1 MNAEVLG
8 VSVDSPE
15 HNRAWA
21 EKAALPFRLL
31 SDVSPKGQVGKAF
44 GVWDDT
50 WGFEARATFVL
61 DAHGVVRFVD
71 ADSLALDPGRA
82 VDAVRKIAAR

>member
-8 VSVDSPE
+8 VSVDLPE

-21 EKAALPFRLL
+21 EKLKLPFRLL
-31 SDVSPKGQVGKAF
+31 SDVSPKGKVGRAY

-61 DAHGVVRFVD
+61 DSHGVVRFVD
-71 ADSLALDPGRA
+71 ANSLALDPARTL
-82 VDAVRKIAAR
+82 DAVRKVAAR

>member
-8 VSVDSPE
+8 ISADLPE

-21 EKAALPFRLL
+21 EKLRLPFRLL
-31 SDVSPKGQVGKAF
+31 SDVSPKGRVGEAY

-61 DAHGVVRFVD
+61 DSAGVVRFVD
-71 ADSLALDPGRA
+71 ANSLALDPGRTL
-82 VDAVRKIAAR
+82 DAVRKLAAR